1 MSNNRVN
8 RKVLGAPSNTT
19 GPIGWVQLAEDAE
32 RDAEKA
38 CSRSKQLTE
47 AATINIFCP
56 LSTTCGDFTNFT
68 PLTSSGRNRSFFG
81 KSSQYFP
88 I

>member
-47 AATINIFCP
+47 AATIFRENAEKDVP
-56 LSTTCGDFTNFT
+56 
-68 PLTSSGRNRSFFG
+68 
-81 KSSQYFP
+81 FP
-88 I
+88 VGA